1 MTEPEDFE
9 QSLTPDIPAN
19 VPMPVHSASVAP
31 RLSPL
36 ACAWSVFYRPRRVF
50 QSLAQRPTWWVP
62 LVLLLALT
70 TLFYFGTWSRIDI
83 HQLIQKAQQHS
94 NPQAWQ
100 FNSMPAAQ
108 RVIMENILTRSVQLS
123 WILGPLLVLLY
134 LAIESVFLFC
144 LYRLVFHAEVSFR
157 QVNAVVWHSSLPGML
172 PFLPLALKPF
182 LGHALDSL
190 QFKKLGYADLAY
202 YFNPATTPRF
212 LYGIASSINFFTLWT
227 LLLLA
232 VGLVVVGR
240 TKRIHGAVSAAIWWF
255 VRWIAIMILF
265 LLSSMVLM
273 AI

>member
-9 QSLTPDIPAN
+9 QLPAPPDAASLAPPVSATPAFPT
-19 VPMPVHSASVAP
+19 
-31 RLSPL
+31 LSPL